1 MARTNRGTRRSTIW
15 VDTIDTITMASGIS
29 GSKLSLLNNLD
40 ADARRG
46 ATLTRMIMCYSF
58 FPTIIANESGD
69 QMLDIGVGVAS
80 KEAFD
85 AGALSEPESE
95 QEHPMTGWVY
105 RCRHV
110 AGNRADLGY
119 NGRIDV
125 QRDIRAQRK
134 LDTGDLF
141 MVTSNTALSGT
152 ASSMRMVFIIRCLL
166 KLP

>member
-1 MARTNRGTRRSTIW
+1 MARGRVGPRRTTMW
-15 VDTIDTITMASGIS
+15 ADTIDEITMASGIS
-29 GSKLSLLNNLD
+29 GSKLNLLGNLD
-40 ADARRG
+40 ADAKRG
-46 ATLTRMIMCYSF
+46 VTVTRIIMCYSI

-69 QMLDIGVGVAS
+69 QVVDVGIGVSS

-95 QEHPMTGWVY
+95 QEHPVRGWLY

-134 LDTGDLF
+134 IDTGELF
-141 MVTSNTALSGT
+141 LVTSNTALSGT
-152 ASSMRMVFIIRCLL
+152 ATSMRMAFIFRVLL